1 MGSASWR
8 SDMNASMHEPV
19 THVDPNPGQQVMT
32 RRCAYVIVDAAVVC
46 TTISGPSSSPGDQE
60 TNQQRT
66 ILLAEEI
73 HRHYC
78 SGYVLECFRRFA
90 VKGQ

>member
-1 MGSASWR
+1 
-8 SDMNASMHEPV
+8 MNVHEPV
-19 THVDPNPGQQVMT
+19 TNVDPNPGQQVMT
-32 RRCAYVIVDAAVVC
+32 RRCAYVIIDAAVDAPLFQVQVHH
-46 TTISGPSSSPGDQE
+46 QE